1 MNLRFEE
8 ARTMFQQFMNLIEQG
23 KMCNKAGSKRTL
35 LTIIFRK

>member
-23 KMCNKAGSKRTL
+23 KICNKAGSKRTL
-35 LTIIFRK
+35 RTNIFKK